1 MEEKDTAKHSRA
13 SEKQKWLGEV
23 GGAFVWQAPSS
34 SAGELFVHMCACR
47 QHWRLSARIDPVG
60 WPVCARWI
68 KDLVSSLQWAAG
80 RNEGRSASL
89 TEISQRQWV
98 WKREEEERW
107 MCGEMRHLRDNVVL
121 GEASAVVFCPVRRL
135 TRMSKCCDL
144 SLSGARFGA
153 LCELSLC
160 KCLGSVEKWCVIHC

>member
-1 MEEKDTAKHSRA
+1 MTRGSGRSLCLTAS
-13 SEKQKWLGEV
+13 QLLCL
-23 GGAFVWQAPSS
+23 GAFRPHV
-34 SAGELFVHMCACR
+34 
-47 QHWRLSARIDPVG
+47 RLSAALAALWGARAARIDPVG

-68 KDLVSSLQWAAG
+68 KDLVASLQWAAG

-107 MCGEMRHLRDNVVL
+107 MCREMRHLRDNVVL
-121 GEASAVVFCPVRRL
+121 GEASLAVFCPVRRL
-135 TRMSKCCDL
+135 TRMSNCCDL